1 MEHELSPRQLRN
13 ADAALRRPVQV
24 RKIPTTRAPP
34 YITAVPTPVLLE
46 RPASRLA
53 VITLNNPAR
62 LNALSTAMVSALHA
76 TLDELAGDSRCR
88 VLILTGAGRGF
99 CSGLDLS
106 EPAVAPTARDR
117 SGAASN
123 LRTQEFIASLVPKII
138 SLPQPVIAAV
148 NGPAVGGGF
157 ALAAASDLRIAG
169 AGASFCTQF
178 IRLGVSGC
186 DIGISYTLPK
196 LIGGAR
202 AAELIYTARR
212 FGADEAER
220 IGFVAEVVPDADLLS
235 RAEEI
240 ASVMLSHSP
249 FALEMTKQVVR
260 ANQDA
265 ANVSAAIALENRTQV
280 LAGSGGDFA
289 EAVAARSEG
298 RPPYWA
304 TGRDADER

>member
-1 MEHELSPRQLRN
+1 MPL
-13 ADAALRRPVQV
+13 
-24 RKIPTTRAPP
+24 
-34 YITAVPTPVLLE
+34 PVLFE
-46 RPASRLA
+46 RPRSGLA
-53 VITLNNPAR
+53 VVTLNNPDR
-62 LNALSTAMVSALHA
+62 LNALSTGMVSALHDA
-76 TLDELAGDSRCR
+76 LDELAGDSRCR
-88 VLILTGAGRGF
+88 VVILTGAGRGF

-117 SGAASN
+117 TGAASGM
-123 LRTQEFIASLVPKII
+123 RTQEFIASLVPKMI

-157 ALAAASDLRIAG
+157 ALAAASDLRVAG
-169 AGASFCTQF
+169 LSASFCTQF

-186 DIGISYTLPK
+186 DIGVSYTLPK

-212 FGADEAER
+212 IGAEEAER
-220 IGFVAEVVPDADLLS
+220 IGFVSEVVPDRELMS

-249 FALEMTKQVVR
+249 FALEMTKQVFR

-265 ANVSAAIALENRTQV
+265 ANAAAAIALENRTQV

-298 RPPYWA
+298 RAPYWA
-304 TGRDADER
+304 TEQDADGR